1 MGESSASLGVKLPC
15 LCWEG
20 ALLVRH
26 LGVAQGTGLLDIR
39 ERFGDV
45 LAWAAQG
52 VGVGGSPSL
61 EVFQNHRDVMWSVG
75 TVGWG
80 WT

>member
-52 VGVGGSPSL
+52 VGVG
-61 EVFQNHRDVMWSVG
+61 VG
-75 TVGWG
+75 GGPRPWRCSRTVGM
-80 WT
+80 